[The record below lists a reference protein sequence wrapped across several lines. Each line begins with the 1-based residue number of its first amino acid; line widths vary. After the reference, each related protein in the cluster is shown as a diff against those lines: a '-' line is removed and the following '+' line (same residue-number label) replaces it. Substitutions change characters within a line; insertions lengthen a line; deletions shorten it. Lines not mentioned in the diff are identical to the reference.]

1 MPPSSVASVI
11 AALDIIESEPERIDK
26 LWDNTNYAKKLLLDA
41 GFDIGHTDSPII
53 PVYIRDNTKTFLITN
68 ILHKNG
74 IFVNP
79 VVSPAVPSDS
89 SLIRFS
95 LMATHTFAQ
104 IEEAIEKL
112 YAAFQEVELM
122 PAKVSI

>member
-1 MPPSSVASVI
+1 MQGLSHFVPTQTK
-11 AALDIIESEPERIDK
+11 IEYI
-26 LWDNTNYAKKLLLDA
+26 NLLLNA

-53 PVYIRDNTKTFLITN
+53 PVYIRDNDKTFLITN
-68 ILHKNG
+68 ILHNNG

-95 LMATHTFAQ
+95 LMATHSFAQ
-104 IEEAIEKL
+104 IDEAIDKL
-112 YAAFQEVELM
+112 TAAFKEVSLELV